1 MNPQWQAF
9 LQNQGAVLEDG
20 RVLHFGDPGAERRA
34 ARDGD
39 VLVELSELALIRAR
53 GADALGFLNGQLSN
67 DLRKLDD
74 AHSQLSSYN
83 SPKGRMLAIPRIFRR
98 GEDYLLQLPAALA
111 EDILK
116 RLRMYVLRSKVTL
129 EIADRELQRIG
140 ISGPRAEQLV
150 REAVGSAPTDNEGC
164 LTDSEVTVL
173 RLPGPWPRFE
183 IVAPTAAAVPLWER
197 FAARAR
203 KAGAPVWRW
212 LDIQA
217 GVPNVFPGTVEE
229 FVPQMAN
236 LELLGGVDFKKG
248 CYPGQEIVAR
258 MQYLGRL
265 KQRMYRAHVEADA
278 SPQPG
283 DPLHAPDFGE
293 QPAGRVIDAEAAP
306 EGGYDLLAVI
316 QIVSVE
322 GGEVRLGS
330 LQGPLLA
337 FRGLPYPVVLPAA

>member
-1 MNPQWQAF
+1 MNPEWQAF
-9 LQNQGAVLEDG
+9 LQDQGAVLEG
-20 RVLHFGDPGAERRA
+20 GHVRHFGDPEAERKA
-34 ARDGD
+34 VRDAD

-53 GADALGFLNGQLSN
+53 GADVLDFLNGQLSN

-83 SPKGRMLAIPRIFRR
+83 SPKGRMLAILRIFRR

-111 EDILK
+111 GDTLK
-116 RLRMYVLRSKVTL
+116 RLRLYVLRAKVTL
-129 EIADRELQRIG
+129 EPADQALQCLG
-140 ISGPRAEQLV
+140 LSGPNAEALV
-150 REAVGSAPTDNEGC
+150 RAALGEAPARPDECRTQSD
-164 LTDSEVTVL
+164 VTVL
-173 RLPGPWPRFE
+173 RLSGPLARFE
-183 IVAPTAAAVPLWER
+183 IVAPTATAVTLWEG

-203 KAGAPVWRW
+203 KAGSPVWRW

-278 SPQPG
+278 SPPPG
-283 DPLHAPDFGE
+283 APLYAPDFGA

-316 QIVSVE
+316 QIISME
-322 GGEVRLGS
+322 GGEVHLGG

-337 FRGLPYPVVLPAA
+337 FRSLPYPVVLPAA

>member
-1 MNPQWQAF
+1 MNPQWQVF
-9 LQNQGAVLEDG
+9 LQDQGAVLEGG
-20 RVLHFGDPGAERRA
+20 RVLHFGDPEAERRA
-34 ARDGD
+34 ARDDD
-39 VLVELSELALIRAR
+39 VLVELSELSLIRAH

-67 DLRKLDD
+67 DLRRLDD

-83 SPKGRMLAIPRIFRR
+83 SPKGRMLAVFRVFRR

-111 EDILK
+111 EEILK
-116 RLRMYVLRSKVTL
+116 RLRMYVMRSKVTL
-129 EIADRELQRIG
+129 EIADHELQRIG

-150 REAVGSAPTDNEGC
+150 REAIGAAPADSDGC
-164 LTDSEVTVL
+164 IARSEVTAL
-173 RLPGPWPRFE
+173 RLPGPLPRFE
-183 IVAPTAAAVPLWER
+183 LIAPTPDAMTLWKR
-197 FAARAR
+197 LASGVRR
-203 KAGAPVWRW
+203 TGSPVWRW

-265 KQRMYRAHVEADA
+265 KQRMYRAQVQA
-278 SPQPG
+278 SALPRPG
-283 DPLHAPDFGE
+283 DPLYAPALSE
-293 QPAGRVIDAEAAP
+293 QSVGLIVDAQPAP

-316 QIVSVE
+316 QIVSAD
-322 GGEVRLGS
+322 GGGVRLGG
-330 LQGPLLA
+330 LNGPLLV
-337 FRGLPYPVVLPAA
+337 FRSLPYQAALPAA